1 MVLGMIRDA
10 KDSALA
16 SSLKK
21 YLNEKF
27 SDLGEVLECE
37 LDSKEGALEL
47 KLKLP
52 GEPAPVKLALERYEL
67 EREGNT
73 RYIVLHEFTSSRE
86 WVARLLSRLFSG
98 KRYKIPAAV
107 SALL

>member
-10 KDSALA
+10 KDNALA
-16 SSLKK
+16 MSLKK

-27 SDLGEVLECE
+27 SDLGEVLECD
-37 LDSKEGALEL
+37 LDSKAGALEL

-52 GEPAPVKLALERYEL
+52 GEPAPVKLSLERYEL
-67 EREGNT
+67 EREGGAS
-73 RYIVLHEFTSSRE
+73 YIVLHDFSSSRE
-86 WVARLLSRLFSG
+86 WVARLLGRLFAG